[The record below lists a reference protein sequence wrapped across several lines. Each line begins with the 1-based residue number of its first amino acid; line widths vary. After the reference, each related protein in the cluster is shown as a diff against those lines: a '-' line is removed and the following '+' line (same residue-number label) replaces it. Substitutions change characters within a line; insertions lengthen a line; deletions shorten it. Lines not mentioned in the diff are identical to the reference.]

1 MQSIC
6 TLLPDDFAQLVVNAR
21 ADLAEKPSIGA
32 IYDPPFVHFT
42 QQLAEEYDWDGLA
55 RALAEFTANEQP
67 FEAQTMGLW
76 VGGNG
81 ENVDVAVVPY
91 ASEQMRDFHDRL
103 WQVVTPYAKGNV
115 NQFYAPGTWFPHVT
129 IKRCGTDHGAFARAI
144 QRLVD
149 RDYRWTFTVDN
160 VSVQHDPG
168 KNSRTHYLRLRYPL
182 GGGEAGARVSS
193 NTNGTLADLAEENAA
208 NGDSSWVA
216 TVELDGGGQM
226 HHRWTAPDMVR
237 LMASL
242 MCSDVHLKGGRCLVE
257 DGQIVA
263 VEPKTPFPLVR

>member
-6 TLLPDDFAQLVVNAR
+6 TLLPDEFARQVVDAR
-21 ADLAEKPSIGA
+21 ALLAEEPSIGA

-42 QQLAEEYDWDGLA
+42 QQLAEEYDWKGLA
-55 RALAEFTANEQP
+55 GALAEFAAKEQP

-76 VGGNG
+76 VNGNG
-81 ENVDVAVVPY
+81 ETVDVAVIPY
-91 ASEQMRDFHDRL
+91 ASEQLRAFHDRL
-103 WQVVTPYAKGNV
+103 WRVVSPYAQGNGPD
-115 NQFYAPGTWFPHVT
+115 FYAPRTWFPHVT
-129 IKRCGTDHGAFARAI
+129 IKRCGADHEAFARAMR
-144 QRLVD
+144 RLVD

-182 GGGEAGARVSS
+182 GGSS
-193 NTNGTLADLAEENAA
+193 AAPWPPSETNGTVADLAEEKDASGGA
-208 NGDSSWVA
+208 SWVA
-216 TVELDGGGQM
+216 SVELDGGGKLKY
-226 HHRWTAPDMVR
+226 RWTAPELVR

-242 MCSDVHLKGGRCLVE
+242 QCSDVHFAGGRCRVE
-257 DGQIVA
+257 DGRILR